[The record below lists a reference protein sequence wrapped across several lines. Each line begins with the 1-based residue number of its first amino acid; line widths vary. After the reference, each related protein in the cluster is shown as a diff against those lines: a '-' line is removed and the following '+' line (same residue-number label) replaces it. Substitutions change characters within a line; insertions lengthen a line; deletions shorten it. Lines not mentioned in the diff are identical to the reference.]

1 MSLAMVIKVKIF
13 FLSKNNDS
21 QHVIFA
27 SSGAFFNALEIAI
40 NW

>member
-13 FLSKNNDS
+13 FLKNNDS